1 MNNEYNFPVS
11 KGTYKKITELS
22 NSLNIE
28 KETLINLA
36 FHELFD
42 LIINDSQIFLEKI
55 GTIEKLRKIINNV

>member
-1 MNNEYNFPVS
+1 MSNEYNFPVS
-11 KGTYKKITELS
+11 KGTYIKITEIS

-55 GTIEKLRKIINNV
+55 GTIEKLRNIINNE

>member
-1 MNNEYNFPVS
+1 MSNEYNFPVS
-11 KGTYKKITELS
+11 EGTYKKITEIS

-55 GTIEKLRKIINNV
+55 GTIEKLRNIINNE

>member
-1 MNNEYNFPVS
+1 MSNEYDFPVS
-11 KGTYKKITELS
+11 KGTYKKITEIS

-55 GTIEKLRKIINNV
+55 GTIEKLRNIINNE

>member
-1 MNNEYNFPVS
+1 MSDEYIFPVS
-11 KGTYKKITELS
+11 KGTYNKITELS

-42 LIINDSQIFLEKI
+42 LILNDSQIFLDKI
-55 GTIEKLRKIINNV
+55 GTIEKLRKIVNKE

>member
-1 MNNEYNFPVS
+1 MSNEYNFPVS
-11 KGTYKKITELS
+11 EGTYKKITEIS

-55 GTIEKLRKIINNV
+55 GTIEKLRNIINKE

>member
-1 MNNEYNFPVS
+1 MGNEYNFPVS
-11 KGTYKKITELS
+11 EGTYKKITEIS

-55 GTIEKLRKIINNV
+55 GTIEKLRNIINKE

>member
-1 MNNEYNFPVS
+1 MSNEYNFLVS
-11 KGTYKKITELS
+11 KGTYTKITEIS

-42 LIINDSQIFLEKI
+42 LIKNDSQIFLEKI
-55 GTIEKLRKIINNV
+55 GTIEKLRNIINNE

>member
-11 KGTYKKITELS
+11 KGTYNKITELS

-55 GTIEKLRKIINNV
+55 GTIEKLRAIINNE